1 MKQVKRRLLFGKP
14 LRMIGLS
21 LTALVLFM
29 TPGAVAVAATSQQTT
44 QAQMFADAAR
54 EFNVPKEILLAVSY
68 HQTRWETHSGE
79 PSVDGGFGPM
89 NLRTYVAA
97 STHDEG
103 RGRGDDQQQAPA
115 SQDGQQDGDFTLNQ
129 AAGILN
135 IPAETLKTDVKQ
147 NIRGGAAVLAKQAR
161 DLNGGSLP
169 TDLAGWYSAIAKFGG
184 SKDTKTAAM
193 FADDVFQTLQKGVD
207 ETTMAG
213 QTLSVK
219 AVPGLQAPDRSK
231 IKSLGL
237 HDNGFASRSS
247 DGSECPRNLNCRFV
261 SAGYAGNSA
270 DKTDYGNYD
279 HSNRPKDMKIKYIVI
294 HDTEGSYTSAIS
306 HFQDTKSYVS
316 AHYILRS
323 SDGAVTQMVST
334 KDTAWHAG
342 DWWVNMH
349 SIGIEHE
356 GKAAQGATW
365 YTEAMYRASADLV
378 RYLAKKY
385 DIPLDRDHIIGH
397 DNVPGLT
404 DVKARVMHWD
414 PGPYWDWN
422 HYMDLVQQKP
432 AGTNAR
438 TKQVTNG
445 NVVTINPDLSQNA
458 QTVRVCD
465 SFGENCVAQRAPSNF
480 VYLRTAPWGNAAL
493 ITDRLVHP
501 EGEPGTIN
509 INDWSA
515 KAATGQQYAL
525 VEKQGDWT
533 AIWHNGQKAWFY
545 NPASKPTASITKGRT
560 VTLKPGL
567 DDVCVYGGAYPEMS
581 VYPPEVN
588 APQQPILSYVLR
600 AGQKYVSDGV
610 VPTDYFYDWTVDSSA
625 PYDHVIFR
633 GNDKFIKIW
642 YNQRTMFV
650 RASDV
655 IVD

>member
-1 MKQVKRRLLFGKP
+1 MKQIKIRSLLGRP
-14 LRMIGLS
+14 LRITGFS
-21 LTALVLFM
+21 LMALVLCM
-29 TPGAVAVAATSQQTT
+29 TPGAVAVAATNQGSA
-44 QAQMFADAAR
+44 QAQVFADAAS
-54 EFNVPKEILLAVSY
+54 EFNVPKEVLLAVSY
-68 HQTRWETHSGE
+68 HQTRWETHRGE

-89 NLRTYVAA
+89 NLRTFIHSDYDDM
-97 STHDEG
+97 H
-103 RGRGDDQQQAPA
+103 GRGDDRQYTDTSHDHQQ
-115 SQDGQQDGDFTLNQ
+115 GDFTLDQ
-129 AAGILN
+129 AAGLLN
-135 IPAETLKTDVKQ
+135 IPADTLKTDVKQ

-161 DLNGGSLP
+161 ELNGGSLP
-169 TDLAGWYSAIAKFGG
+169 KDLAGWYAAVAKFGG

-193 FADDVFQTLQKGVD
+193 FADDVFDTLQKGVK

-219 AVPGLQAPDRSK
+219 AAPGLQTPDRSRVK
-231 IKSLGL
+231 ALGL
-237 HDNGFASRSS
+237 RDNGFSPQSS

-261 SAGYAGNSA
+261 PAGYAQNSE
-270 DKTDYGNYD
+270 DKTDFGNYD
-279 HSNRPKDMKIKYIVI
+279 HSNRPKDMKVKYIVI
-294 HDTEGSYTSAIS
+294 HDTEGAYTGAIS

-316 AHYILRS
+316 AHYIIRS

-342 DWWVNMH
+342 DWWINMH

-356 GKAAQGATW
+356 GVAAQGSTW
-365 YTEAMYRASADLV
+365 YTEAMYRTSADLV

-404 DVKARVMHWD
+404 DRKARVMHWD

-438 TKQVTNG
+438 HKQIKNG

-458 QTVRVCD
+458 LTVRVCD
-465 SFGENCVAQRAPSNF
+465 DSGANCADQTAPSNF
-480 VYLRTAPWGNAAL
+480 VYLRTAPRPDADL
-493 ITDRLVHP
+493 ITDTLIHP
-501 EGEPGTIN
+501 GGEPGTIR

-525 VEKQGDWT
+525 AEKQGDWT
-533 AIWHNGQKAWFY
+533 AIWHSGQIAWFY
-545 NPASKPTASITKGRT
+545 NPASKPTASITQGKT
-560 VTLKPGL
+560 LTLKPGL
-567 DDVCVYGGAYPEMS
+567 DNMHVYGGAYPEMS

-588 APQQPILSYVLR
+588 APAQPMLSYAIK
-600 AGQKYVSDGV
+600 AGQKYVSNGV

-655 IVD
+655 IVE